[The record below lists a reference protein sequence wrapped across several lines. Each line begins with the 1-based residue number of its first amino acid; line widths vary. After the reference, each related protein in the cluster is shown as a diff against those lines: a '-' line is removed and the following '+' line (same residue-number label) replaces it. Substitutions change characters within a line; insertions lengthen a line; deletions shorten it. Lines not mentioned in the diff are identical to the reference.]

1 MTVDVDENV
10 LHTFLFTLGDGF
22 EIKTD
27 SLAVPR
33 PQKAQEQCRK
43 QRINIRVVAI
53 LFRMGFFF
61 NVVKKSFRSSPG
73 RSACVKSREGCV
85 MEATLWNA
93 KLRFGR

>member
-43 QRINIRVVAI
+43 QRINIRVVAV
-53 LFRMGFFF
+53 LFRMGFFSM
-61 NVVKKSFRSSPG
+61 VVKKSFRSSPG
-73 RSACVKSREGCV
+73 RSICVKSREGCV